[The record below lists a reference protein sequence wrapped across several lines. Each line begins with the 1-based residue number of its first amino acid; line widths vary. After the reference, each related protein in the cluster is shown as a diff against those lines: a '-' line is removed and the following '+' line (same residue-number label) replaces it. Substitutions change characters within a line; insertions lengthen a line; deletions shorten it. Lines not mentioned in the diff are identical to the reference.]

1 LALPKKPSQK
11 KPNKTPVAIIYK
23 NIKSHNTSYISKKL
37 KKNEVKP
44 STFKKKEKNFDNNQ
58 FEIDLIHII
67 LKRKINAQ
75 YDFTRESISQILSA
89 KEVR

>member
-1 LALPKKPSQK
+1 LALPKKPSPK
-11 KPNKTPVAIIYK
+11 NSNKTPVAIIYK

-44 STFKKKEKNFDNNQ
+44 STFKKKKNFDNNQ

-75 YDFTRESISQILSA
+75 YDFTRESISQLLSA

>member
-1 LALPKKPSQK
+1 MKLSPPR
-11 KPNKTPVAIIYK
+11 
-23 NIKSHNTSYISKKL
+23 L
-37 KKNEVKP
+37 KK
-44 STFKKKEKNFDNNQ
+44 KNFDNNQ